1 MPVGI
6 GVAAST
12 FTNPIGLMSD
22 CHRRIERFLKVLL
35 IVTQEAE
42 GKPLSLEQRSGLA
55 AALKYFR
62 EAAPRHTADEEED
75 LFPALRRSAQPGVSQ
90 ILERVQRLETDH
102 KMAAEWHA
110 EVDEAGERWL
120 SQNHLPAEEVS
131 RLKDALL
138 ALSTLYQAHIE
149 VEDREIFPLAQQ
161 ELTKSEKEAMGRR
174 MASRRGVPF
183 LPAFEIPTNE

>member
-6 GVAAST
+6 GVAAGT

-42 GKPLSLEQRSGLA
+42 GKPLSPEQRSGLA

-90 ILERVQRLETDH
+90 ILERVERLETDH

-183 LPAFEIPTNE
+183 LPALGIPTNE

>member
-42 GKPLSLEQRSGLA
+42 GKPLSPEQRSGLA

-75 LFPALRRSAQPGVSQ
+75 LFPALRRSAQPGMAQ
-90 ILERVQRLETDH
+90 ILERVGRLEADH

-110 EVDEAGERWL
+110 EVDEAAERWL

-138 ALSTLYQAHIE
+138 ALSALYQAHIE

-161 ELTKSEKEAMGRR
+161 ALTKSEKEAMGRR

-183 LPAFEIPTNE
+183 LPAFGIPTNE